1 MEISLR
7 KNPENCETIR
17 NETSVFGQKHIKLD
31 DFNEIEEKDVKEL
44 VVKRKQKQ
52 REVAESNKL
61 LKKKEEVKEKE
72 RAMMK
77 WLDEFNKEF
86 RDIKAFKK
94 ESKNFQKQNL
104 RRK

>member
-7 KNPENCETIR
+7 KNPKNCETIR
-17 NETSVFGQKHIKLD
+17 NETSVFEQEPIKLD
-31 DFNEIEEKDVKEL
+31 GFNEIEEKDVKEL

-77 WLDEFNKEF
+77 RRSFNKEF

-94 ESKNFQKQNL
+94 ESKKFQKQNL

>member
-17 NETSVFGQKHIKLD
+17 NETSVFEQNHIKLD
-31 DFNEIEEKDVKEL
+31 DFNEIEEKNVKEL

-61 LKKKEEVKEKE
+61 LKKKRKLRK
-72 RAMMK
+72 
-77 WLDEFNKEF
+77 
-86 RDIKAFKK
+86 KK
-94 ESKNFQKQNL
+94 EL
-104 RRK
+104 

>member
-7 KNPENCETIR
+7 KNPENCETIQ
-17 NETSVFGQKHIKLD
+17 NETSVFEQNHIKLD
-31 DFNEIEEKDVKEL
+31 DFNEIEEKNVKEL

-77 WLDEFNKEF
+77 RRSFNKEF

-94 ESKNFQKQNL
+94 ESKKFQKQNL